1 MSTKPP
7 IVTPLRAAANRLSWQ
22 WQRQLGW
29 PGLLALALLLA
40 TAALALAVRPNL
52 QERQHQVQRAQLA
65 RLDSSAK
72 VADAASAAQ
81 SQRDPRDAARD
92 QLPLVAQRGQSVS
105 QLLRMLEEA
114 KLTAK
119 RGEYSVE
126 DQAPGLVRLRVTL
139 PVSGGYGPLRELVA
153 TLLNEMPHLAL
164 DSMDFERG
172 ADAGGLVSGHLRLSL
187 FFRKE
192 AT

>member
-7 IVTPLRAAANRLSWQ
+7 IVSPLAAAVNRLRWQ
-22 WQRQLGW
+22 WRHKLGW
-29 PGLLALALLLA
+29 PGVLALLLLL
-40 TAALALAVRPNL
+40 AAAAMALAVRPNL
-52 QERQHQVQRAQLA
+52 QERQRQMLRAQVA
-65 RLDSSAK
+65 RLDATAK
-72 VADAASAAQ
+72 VADAASAATA
-81 SQRDPRDAARD
+81 QRDPRDAARD
-92 QLPLVAQRGQSVS
+92 QLPPVAQRGQSVA
-105 QLLRMLEEA
+105 QLLRLLEEA

-139 PVSGGYGPLRELVA
+139 PVSGGYGPMRELVA
-153 TLLNEMPHLAL
+153 ALLNDMPNLAL

-172 ADAGGLVSGHLRLSL
+172 ADAAGLVSGHLRLSL

-192 AT
+192 AV